1 MQWSK
6 LVPELTVSN
15 FENSLKFYTEVL
27 GFDLAFSRA
36 EPVFAYLDRDGIQ
49 LMLEEAPSS
58 WSVGELTRP
67 YGRGINF
74 EIAWE
79 DVTALRNKLV
89 QLDYPLYRDLQDTW
103 RDTGDTF
110 SGAREF
116 LIQDPDGYLL
126 RFAQSLGERAKNSD

>member
-15 FENSLKFYTEVL
+15 FEESLKFYTEVL

-58 WSVGELTRP
+58 WSVGKLTHP

-89 QLDYPLYRDLQDTW
+89 QLNYPLYRDLQDTW

-126 RFAQSLGERAKNSD
+126 RFAQSLGELAKDK